1 MVAGISGFNSQI
13 ESLVQQ
19 YRASQ
24 RKFILPLENRKTSLN
39 ARIRALAD
47 LKKKLEDLDSLSK
60 GLMREDSGSSL
71 GVHAAKSSDDSVVEA
86 SVSSGKAAGI
96 HTLTVTQLAKQDTVL
111 SARVN
116 SQGDSIVTN
125 FGAGERF
132 FTLTIQ
138 GEITDINVVIEDDD
152 TNVTVMNKIAAA
164 VNSSGTEVSATVIND
179 TSSTSRLVLKSKE
192 TGSENAIVL
201 NESGGGLLHA
211 IGLSSDVLSGRN
223 ASSASEA
230 GYLHTSTGMLDAH
243 FIMDGVEVIRG
254 SNVIS
259 DVLTDV
265 TITLKNTS
273 ETGVNIDIS
282 PDIEKIKENIEEFI
296 NSYNDVINYL
306 TSRTSIDADVNVREI
321 FSGDTQ
327 MRGLRI
333 DLRMIIGGVVSGIE
347 EGRPNSLYDIGIQ
360 AMPDGT
366 LYFADAGKFENAVIS
381 DLESIAAIF
390 NSENGVAVQFNNRL
404 QTFVSTGGFIDNS
417 REGADGQLRTLNSRI
432 EDMQQRIDVRV
443 ERFRDEFIK
452 MQGMI
457 AAANQQLQMLSNLQM
472 FYMG

>member
-24 RKFILPLENRKTSLN
+24 RKFIVPLENRKTSLN
-39 ARIRALAD
+39 ARIKALAD
-47 LKKKLEDLDSLSK
+47 LKKKLEDLNSVSN
-60 GLMREDSGSSL
+60 GLRRKDSGSTL
-71 GVHAAKSSDDSVVEA
+71 GVHMAKSSDDSVVEA

-96 HTLTVTQLAKQDTVL
+96 HTLTVNQLAKQDTVL
-111 SARVN
+111 SERVN

-125 FGAGERF
+125 FGAGERY

-164 VNSSGTEVSATVIND
+164 VNSSGTEVAASVIND
-179 TSSTSRLVLKSKE
+179 TNSTSRLVLKSKE
-192 TGSENAIVL
+192 SGSDNAIVL

-211 IGLSSDVLSGRN
+211 IGLTSDVLSGRQ

-230 GYLHTSTGMLDAH
+230 GYLYTSSSTLDAN
-243 FIMDGVEVIRG
+243 FIIDGVEIIRG

-265 TITLKNTS
+265 TLTLKNTS
-273 ETGVNIDIS
+273 ETAVNVDIS
-282 PDIEKIKENIEEFI
+282 PDIEKIKENIEKFI
-296 NSYNDVINYL
+296 NSYNEVINYL
-306 TSRTSIDADVNVREI
+306 TSRTSIDGELNVREI

-333 DLRMIIGGVVSGIE
+333 DLRMIVGGVVSGIE
-347 EGRPNSLYDIGIQ
+347 EGKPNSLFDIGIQ
-360 AMPDGT
+360 AQPDGT
-366 LYFADAGKFENAVIS
+366 LYFADTGKFENAVIS
-381 DLESIAAIF
+381 DLDAIATIF
-390 NSENGVAVQFNNRL
+390 NAEDGVAEQFNNRL
-404 QTFVSTGGFIDNS
+404 NTFVSTGGFIDNS
-417 REGADGQLRTLNSRI
+417 REGADGQLRNLNTRI
-432 EDMQQRIDVRV
+432 EDMQRRIDVRV

-457 AAANQQLQMLSNLQM
+457 AAANQQLQMLSNLRM
-472 FYMG
+472 F

>member
-24 RKFILPLENRKTSLN
+24 RKFIVPLENRKTSLN
-39 ARIRALAD
+39 ARIKALAD
-47 LKKKLEDLDSLSK
+47 LKKKLEDLNSVSN
-60 GLMREDSGSSL
+60 GLKRKDSGSTL
-71 GVHAAKSSDDSVVEA
+71 GVHMAKSSDDSVVEA
-86 SVSSGKAAGI
+86 SVSSGKASGM

-111 SARVN
+111 SERVN

-125 FGAGERF
+125 FGAGERY

-164 VNSSGTEVSATVIND
+164 VNSSGTEVAASVIND

-192 TGSENAIVL
+192 SGSENAIVL

-211 IGLSSDVLSGRN
+211 IGLTSDVLSGRQ

-230 GYLHTSTGMLDAH
+230 GYLYTSSSTLDAN
-243 FIMDGVEVIRG
+243 FIIDGVEIIRG

-265 TITLKNTS
+265 TLTLKNTS
-273 ETGVNIDIS
+273 ETAVNVDIT
-282 PDIEKIKENIEEFI
+282 PDIEKIKENIEKFI
-296 NSYNDVINYL
+296 NSYNEVINYL
-306 TSRTSIDADVNVREI
+306 TSRTSIDGELNVREI

-333 DLRMIIGGVVSGIE
+333 DLRMIVGGVVSGIE
-347 EGRPNSLYDIGIQ
+347 EGKPNSLFDIGIQ
-360 AMPDGT
+360 AQSDGT
-366 LYFADAGKFENAVIS
+366 LYFADTGKFENAVIS
-381 DLESIAAIF
+381 DLDAIATIF
-390 NSENGVAVQFNNRL
+390 NAEDGVAEQFNNRL
-404 QTFVSTGGFIDNS
+404 NTFVSTGGFIDNS
-417 REGADGQLRTLNSRI
+417 REGADGQLRNLNTRI
-432 EDMQQRIDVRV
+432 EDMQRRIDVRV

-457 AAANQQLQMLSNLQM
+457 AAANQQLQMLSNLRM
-472 FYMG
+472 F

>member
-1 MVAGISGFNSQI
+1 MVAGVSGFNSQI

-24 RKFILPLENRKTSLN
+24 RKFIVPLENRKTSLN
-39 ARIRALAD
+39 ARIKALAD
-47 LKKKLEDLDSLSK
+47 LKKKLEDLNSVSN
-60 GLMREDSGSSL
+60 GLRRKDSGSTL
-71 GVHAAKSSDDSVVEA
+71 GVHAANSSDDSVVEA
-86 SVSSGKAAGI
+86 SVSSGRAAGM

-125 FGAGERF
+125 FGAGERY

-138 GEITDINVVIEDDD
+138 GVTTDINVVIEDDD

-164 VNSSGTEVSATVIND
+164 VNSSGTEVAASVIND
-179 TSSTSRLVLKSKE
+179 TTSTSRLVLKSKE
-192 TGSENAIVL
+192 SGSENAIVL

-211 IGLSSDVLSGRN
+211 IGLTSDVLSGRK
-223 ASSASEA
+223 ASGSSEA
-230 GYLHTSTGMLDAH
+230 GYLHTSSSMLDAH

-259 DVLTDV
+259 DVLADV
-265 TITLKNTS
+265 TLTLKNTS
-273 ETGVNIDIS
+273 ETAVNINIS
-282 PDIEKIKENIEEFI
+282 PDIEKIKENIEKFI
-296 NSYNDVINYL
+296 NSYNEVINYL
-306 TSRTSIDADVNVREI
+306 TSRTSIDGELNVRQI
-321 FSGDTQ
+321 FAGDTQ

-333 DLRMIIGGVVSGIE
+333 DLRMIVGGMVSGIE

-360 AMPDGT
+360 AHPDGT
-366 LYFADAGKFENAVIS
+366 LYFADTGKFENAVIS
-381 DLESIAAIF
+381 DLDSIAAIF
-390 NSENGVAVQFNNRL
+390 NAEDGVAVQFNNRL

-417 REGADGQLRTLNSRI
+417 REGADGQLRNLNSRI
-432 EDMQQRIDVRV
+432 EDMQRRIDVRV